1 MDNSFYKQ
9 LAVSRGFKYNYFALK
24 RTFLDPDNHL
34 PTLVF
39 IHGFGVASKDW
50 RHQVA
55 FFHNKG
61 YSILAPDMLGY
72 GGTAIPHVP
81 EDLKQSLITQ
91 DVIEI
96 LDAENVTKAIFIG
109 QGGGCPVISRIA
121 QIHPDRMEACA
132 FLAIS
137 YAPPNP
143 NFNLRKV
150 IELQEQQF
158 GYSLFGYWEFL
169 GGDPDAAQIISEKFE
184 TFFNLTYPDDP
195 KMWITH
201 YAPPNAMKA
210 YLLSDDPIPSP
221 SWFSPKEK
229 KIQYDGLHGMDI
241 NGPLTYYKAYLTGV
255 QAEDS
260 KDIPLARYALDIPVF
275 FGAALDDTISL
286 PSIGKEMTAKFCKH
300 EKTRVHDFKA
310 NHWVHLH
317 VPEQVN
323 EALLDWLTSL

>member
-1 MDNSFYKQ
+1 
-9 LAVSRGFKYNYFALK
+9 
-24 RTFLDPDNHL
+24 
-34 PTLVF
+34 
-39 IHGFGVASKDW
+39 
-50 RHQVA
+50 
-55 FFHNKG
+55 
-61 YSILAPDMLGY
+61 MLGY

-81 EDLKQSLITQ
+81 EELKQSLITQ

-169 GGDPDAAQIISEKFE
+169 GGDPDAAQIISEKVRPSSITVQSPRLTIEVACLRGQFE

-221 SWFSPKEK
+221 SWFSPKVPSLLTGKRNGLNPSLEQEK

>member
-9 LAVSRGFKYNYFALK
+9 LTVSRGFKYNYFALK
-24 RTFLDPDNHL
+24 RTLLDPDDRL

-50 RHQVA
+50 RHQA
-55 FFHNKG
+55 SPTYPDR
-61 YSILAPDMLGY
+61 YSVIALDMLGY
-72 GGTAIPHVP
+72 GGSAMPNAP

-91 DVIEI
+91 DIIEI
-96 LDAENVTKAIFIG
+96 LDVENVTKAIFIG
-109 QGGGCPVISRIA
+109 QGGGCPAISRIA
-121 QIHPDRMEACA
+121 QLHPDRVEACA

-143 NFNLRKV
+143 NFDFERV

-169 GGDPDAAQIISEKFE
+169 GGDPHAAEIMGEKFE
-184 TFFNLTYPDDP
+184 AFFNLNYPDDP
-195 KMWITH
+195 TTWITH
-201 YAPPNAMKA
+201 YAPPNALKT
-210 YLLSDDPIPSP
+210 YLLSDDPLPSP

-229 KIQYDGLHGMDI
+229 KIQYDGIRGMNI
-241 NGPLTYYKAYLTGV
+241 NGPLTYYKAYLTGM

-260 KDIPLARYALDIPVF
+260 KDIPLARYTLDIPVF
-275 FGAALDDTISL
+275 FGAALDDYISL
-286 PSIGKEMTAKFCKH
+286 PSIGKDMTATFCKH
-300 EKTRVHDFKA
+300 EKTRIHDFKA

-323 EALLDWLTSL
+323 EVILDWLISL